1 MRMENQIH
9 DIITGKL
16 VLNGIDNTNEFINK
30 VNEIGKQLYEKC
42 KEDKKDEFLRDF
54 CAYIMAKALEQV
66 TLVKLREKPY
76 SWFVVDEMLEGAV
89 FNLPSHIEERM
100 YDYMDAA
107 DKALELYLKGKKQ
120 VQLLTLLTRI
130 QNIGAY
136 FAARDKLFEIGI
148 SDLSAKEV
156 MTRDEM
162 YNFAIN
168 TTNKHLENQGF
179 KVEKVL
185 YGYGNP
191 VNLIAVKEG
200 KTYHISIVA
209 NIAPNESELEGWRLK
224 AALNSIKNTDKI
236 LAKVNV
242 LFRSKEEKYHGIAVA
257 KGEYEVKITPVQVFN
272 ENPSERV
279 S

>member
-1 MRMENQIH
+1 
-9 DIITGKL
+9 
-16 VLNGIDNTNEFINK
+16 
-30 VNEIGKQLYEKC
+30 
-42 KEDKKDEFLRDF
+42 
-54 CAYIMAKALEQV
+54 MAKALEQV

-107 DKALELYLKGKKQ
+107 DKALGLYLNGKKQ
-120 VQLLTLLTRI
+120 VPLLTLLTRI

-179 KVEKVL
+179 KVEKVI

-257 KGEYEVKITPVQVFN
+257 KGEYEVKITPVQIFN